1 PGTAFGRALW
11 LHAMVLA
18 GGVGDTG
25 QLLAWERPGGGWAGD
40 AELLVPEPRGGGV
53 TERSRDA
60 RGGFTTATAL
70 RALLAAAES
79 AAEPPPESPP
89 EPTAAPA
96 AGAAATNGQVR
107 VVASARSGQRVAA
120 PAVPAGPRQGVPA
133 PAVPVGR
140 SGRPAVPERDPA

>member
-1 PGTAFGRALW
+1 EAWAAAGRPGLAPVPAPARTPGTAFGRALW

-40 AELLVPEPRGGGV
+40 AELLVPQPRGGGV
-53 TERSRDA
+53 TGRGRAA
-60 RGGFTTATAL
+60 RGVFTTATAL
-70 RALLAAAES
+70 RAWLAAAES
-79 AAEPPPESPP
+79 AAESPP

-133 PAVPVGR
+133 P
-140 SGRPAVPERDPA
+140 